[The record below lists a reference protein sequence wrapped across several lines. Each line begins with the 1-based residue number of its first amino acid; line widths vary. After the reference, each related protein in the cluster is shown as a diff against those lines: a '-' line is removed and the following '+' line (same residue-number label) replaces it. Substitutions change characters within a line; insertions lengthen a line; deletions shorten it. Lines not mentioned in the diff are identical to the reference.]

1 MQEAAVHYQVLG
13 AAFAVALVL
22 GAVMRRTN
30 FCTMGAVSDWINMD
44 DLGRLRA
51 WLLAM
56 AVAIAGVLALEA
68 AALASIGRDTL
79 PPYRGA
85 SFAWL
90 RYAVGGFVFGVGM
103 TLASGC
109 GVKTL
114 VRTGGG
120 NLKSLV
126 VAAFLAAVV
135 YLMYTTRLFELSV
148 TSWSEPATLD
158 LARFGVNGQ
167 DLGALIGAWTGLEA
181 ARAQLAAGVPL
192 VAVLLWFVFK
202 SRDFRASF
210 DHILAGIVVGLAV
223 VIGWYLTA
231 GPLGAE
237 WREYAMMAGEQ
248 RPLRVG
254 AQSFT
259 FTSPIGDAARYLA
272 QPGDLRL
279 LTFGVVAV
287 GGVVLGAALQG
298 LASGGLRLEWFA
310 SGRDF
315 AAHAAG
321 GVLMGL
327 GGFAAMGCTIGQ
339 GVSGV
344 STLALGSFIA
354 VAAMIAGAALTM
366 KIQYRLL
373 DA

>member
-1 MQEAAVHYQVLG
+1 MQEAAIHTQMLG
-13 AAFAVALVL
+13 AAFAVALGL

-30 FCTMGAVSDWINMD
+30 FCTMGAVSDWVNMD
-44 DLGRLRA
+44 DLGRMRT

-56 AVAIAGVLALEA
+56 AVAILGVLALEA
-68 AALASIGRDTL
+68 TALAAIGRDTL

-85 SFAWL
+85 NFAWL
-90 RYAVGGFVFGVGM
+90 RYAVGGFVFGIGM

-114 VRTGGG
+114 VRVGGG

-126 VAAFLAAVV
+126 VAAVIAAVV
-135 YLMYTTRLFELSV
+135 YLMFTTRLFELTV
-148 TSWSEPATLD
+148 TIWSDPATLD
-158 LARFGVNGQ
+158 LGRFGIKGQ
-167 DLGALIGAWTGLEA
+167 DLGSILGAWMGLEA
-181 ARAQLAAGVPL
+181 ALAQLVAGL
-192 VAVLLWFVFK
+192 SLAAVLLWFAFK
-202 SRDFRASF
+202 SSDFRANF
-210 DHILAGIVVGLAV
+210 DHLLAGIAIGLAV
-223 VIGWYLTA
+223 VIGWYITA
-231 GPLGAE
+231 GPLGTE

-254 AQSFT
+254 VQSFT
-259 FTSPIGDAARYLA
+259 FISPIGDAARYLA

-279 LTFGVVAV
+279 LTFGTVAV
-287 GGVVLGAALQG
+287 GGVVLGALAQALV
-298 LASGGLRLEWFA
+298 SGGFRLEWFTSA
-310 SGRDF
+310 RDF
-315 AAHAAG
+315 AAHAVG
-321 GVLMGL
+321 GVLMGF

-339 GVSGV
+339 GVTGV

>member
-1 MQEAAVHYQVLG
+1 MQEAAIHYQVLG

-30 FCTMGAVSDWINMD
+30 FCTMGAVSDWVNMD

-114 VRTGGG
+114 VRAGGG

-126 VAAFLAAVV
+126 VAALVAAVV
-135 YLMYTTRLFELSV
+135 YLMYATRLFELSV

-158 LARFGVNGQ
+158 LARFGVKGQ

-181 ARAQLAAGVPL
+181 ARAQLAAGVAL
-192 VAVLLWFVFK
+192 AAVLLWFVFK

-210 DHILAGIVVGLAV
+210 DHVLAGIVVGLAV

-259 FTSPIGDAARYLA
+259 FISPIGDAARYLA

-287 GGVVLGAALQG
+287 GGVVLGAALHA
-298 LASGGLRLEWFA
+298 LASGGFRLEWFA
-310 SGRDF
+310 SARDF

-321 GVLMGL
+321 GVLMGF

>member
-1 MQEAAVHYQVLG
+1 MQEATIHYQVLG
-13 AAFAVALVL
+13 AVFAVALVL

-30 FCTMGAVSDWINMD
+30 FCTMGAVSDWVNMD
-44 DLGRLRA
+44 DLGRMRA

-56 AVAIAGVLALEA
+56 AVAIAGVLGLEA
-68 AALASIGRDTL
+68 ASLASIGRDTL
-79 PPYRGA
+79 PPYRSA

-90 RYAVGGFVFGVGM
+90 RYAVGGFVFGIGM

-114 VRTGGG
+114 VRIGGG

-126 VAAFLAAVV
+126 VAAVIAAVV
-135 YLMYTTRLFELSV
+135 YLMLTTRLFELAV
-148 TSWSEPATLD
+148 GSWSNPATVD
-158 LARFGVNGQ
+158 LGGFGVKGQ
-167 DLGALIGAWTGLEA
+167 DLGALLGASLGLEA
-181 ARAQLAAGVPL
+181 ARAQLAAG
-192 VAVLLWFVFK
+192 AAIAAILLWFVFK
-202 SRDFRASF
+202 SGDFRASF
-210 DHILAGIVVGLAV
+210 DHVFSGIAVGLAV
-223 VIGWYLTA
+223 AIGWYLSA

-259 FTSPIGDAARYLA
+259 FISPIGDAARYLA

-279 LTFGVVAV
+279 LTFGAVAV
-287 GGVVLGAALQG
+287 GGVVLGALAQA
-298 LASGGLRLEWFA
+298 LASGGFRLEWFA
-310 SGRDF
+310 SKRDF
-315 AAHAAG
+315 AAHAGG
-321 GVLMGL
+321 GVLMGF

-339 GVSGV
+339 GVTGV

-366 KIQYRLL
+366 KVQYRLL